1 MDNSSGTFGYLF
13 IKRFFDILAG
23 LIGVVI
29 LIPLT
34 VIIGFFIL
42 TEDGGPIFFSQK
54 RVTKNGKTFSLH
66 KFRSM
71 CVDAEKIRETMDS
84 ENEMDGPVFKV
95 KNDRRITKVGKIIRK
110 TGIDELPQ
118 LINVLSGAMSLVGP
132 RPALPS
138 EVEKY
143 DAEARKRLQVK
154 AGITCIWQVQPNRN
168 SISFAD
174 WMKMDAEYVDNASLL
189 LDTKILFK
197 TVATVFRAEGE

>member
-1 MDNSSGTFGYLF
+1 MNSSKSIAYLF
-13 IKRFFDILAG
+13 IKRLFDIIAG
-23 LIGVVI
+23 LIGVVV

-42 TEDGGPIFFSQK
+42 IEDGGPIFFSQK
-54 RVTKNGKTFSLH
+54 RVTKDGKTFNLH

-71 CVDAEKIRETMDS
+71 CVDAEKIRKTMDS

-95 KNDRRITKVGKIIRK
+95 KNDRRITRVGKVIRK
-110 TGIDELPQ
+110 TGLDELPQ

-132 RPALPS
+132 RPALPM

-143 DAEARKRLQVK
+143 DEEAKKRLQVK
-154 AGITCIWQVQPNRN
+154 AGITCIWQVQPNWN

-174 WMKMDAEYVDNASLL
+174 WMKMDAEYVEKASLL
-189 LDTKILFK
+189 LDIKILFK

>member
-54 RVTKNGKTFSLH
+54 RVTKNGKTFNLH

-95 KNDRRITKVGKIIRK
+95 KNDRRITRVGKIIRK

>member
-1 MDNSSGTFGYLF
+1 MNSSKSFAYLF
-13 IKRFFDILAG
+13 IKRLFDIFAG
-23 LIGVVI
+23 LIGVVV

-42 TEDGGPIFFSQK
+42 IEDGGPIFFSQR
-54 RVTKNGKTFSLH
+54 RVTKDGKTFNLH

-71 CVDAEKIRETMDS
+71 CVDAEKIRKTMDS

-95 KNDRRITKVGKIIRK
+95 KNDRRITRVGKVIRK
-110 TGIDELPQ
+110 TGLDELPQ

-132 RPALPS
+132 RPALPM

-143 DAEARKRLQVK
+143 DEEAKKRLQVK

-168 SISFAD
+168 SISFAE
-174 WMKMDAEYVDNASLL
+174 WMKMDAEYVEKASLL
-189 LDTKILFK
+189 LDIKILFK

>member
-1 MDNSSGTFGYLF
+1 MNSSKSIAYLF
-13 IKRFFDILAG
+13 IKRLIDIIAG
-23 LIGVVI
+23 LIGVVV

-42 TEDGGPIFFSQK
+42 IEDGGPIFFSQK
-54 RVTKNGKTFSLH
+54 RVTKDGKTFNLH

-71 CVDAEKIRETMDS
+71 CVDAEKIRKTMDS

-95 KNDRRITKVGKIIRK
+95 KNDRRITRVGKVIRK
-110 TGIDELPQ
+110 TGLDELPQ

-132 RPALPS
+132 RPALPM

-143 DAEARKRLQVK
+143 DEEAKKRLQVK

-174 WMKMDAEYVDNASLL
+174 WMKMDAEYVEKASLL
-189 LDTKILFK
+189 LDIKILFK

>member
-1 MDNSSGTFGYLF
+1 MNSSKSIAYLF
-13 IKRFFDILAG
+13 IKRLFDIIAG
-23 LIGVVI
+23 LIGVVV
-29 LIPLT
+29 LIPLA
-34 VIIGFFIL
+34 VIVGFFIL
-42 TEDGGPIFFSQK
+42 IEDGGPIFFSQK
-54 RVTKNGKTFSLH
+54 RVTKDGKTFNLH

-71 CVDAEKIRETMDS
+71 CVDAEKIRKTMDS

-95 KNDRRITKVGKIIRK
+95 KNDRRITRVGKVIRK
-110 TGIDELPQ
+110 TGLDELPQ

-132 RPALPS
+132 RPALPM

-143 DAEARKRLQVK
+143 DEEAKKRLQVK

-174 WMKMDAEYVDNASLL
+174 WMKMDAEYVEKASLL
-189 LDTKILFK
+189 LDIKILFK

>member
-1 MDNSSGTFGYLF
+1 MNSSKSIAYLF
-13 IKRFFDILAG
+13 IKRLFDIIAG
-23 LIGVVI
+23 LIGVVV
-29 LIPLT
+29 LVPLT

-42 TEDGGPIFFSQK
+42 IEDGGPIFFSQK
-54 RVTKNGKTFSLH
+54 RVTKDGKTFNLH

-71 CVDAEKIRETMDS
+71 CVDAEKIRKTMDS

-95 KNDRRITKVGKIIRK
+95 KNDRRITRVGKVIRK
-110 TGIDELPQ
+110 TGLDELPQ

-132 RPALPS
+132 RPALPM

-143 DAEARKRLQVK
+143 DEEAKKRLQVK

-174 WMKMDAEYVDNASLL
+174 WMKMDAEYVEKASLL
-189 LDTKILFK
+189 LDIKILFK

>member
-1 MDNSSGTFGYLF
+1 MNSSKSIAYLF
-13 IKRFFDILAG
+13 IKRLFDIIAG
-23 LIGVVI
+23 LIGVVV

-42 TEDGGPIFFSQK
+42 IEDGGPIFFSQK
-54 RVTKNGKTFSLH
+54 RVTKDGKTFNLH

-71 CVDAEKIRETMDS
+71 CVDAEKIRKTMDS

-95 KNDRRITKVGKIIRK
+95 KNDRRITRVGKVIRK
-110 TGIDELPQ
+110 TGLDELPQ

-132 RPALPS
+132 RPALPM

-143 DAEARKRLQVK
+143 DEEAKKRLQVK

-174 WMKMDAEYVDNASLL
+174 WMKMDAEYVEKASLL
-189 LDTKILFK
+189 LDIKILFK